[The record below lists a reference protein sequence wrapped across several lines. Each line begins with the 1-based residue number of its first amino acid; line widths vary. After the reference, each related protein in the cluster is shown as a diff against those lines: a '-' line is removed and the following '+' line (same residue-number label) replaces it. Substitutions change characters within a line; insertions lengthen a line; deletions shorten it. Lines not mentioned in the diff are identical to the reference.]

1 MSNNSKPKKQL
12 YLQIADKVLEIIESR
27 GLKAHDPVPSEG
39 ELAKLFGVSR
49 MTSKLALEQLVERG
63 IVYRLPRRGTFL
75 SGTRQED
82 RARTTE
88 IPAQPPAD
96 KKENKMIALII
107 PHMTDYTS
115 RIISAVEHEV
125 RKHGYDLILRISK
138 DEEDQGRCLQ
148 TLAEMGVS
156 GIILFPLGS
165 KSCSNQVFKLK
176 MEKIPSV
183 IIDRVFYEI
192 PIDCVYHDHFQGSY
206 DMAKYLISKGHREIG
221 FSSNVIENITS
232 RGERYQGYIQALL
245 DHGIPVKSEYIHF
258 RTSSIKPG
266 HVHQYDAEQGEFIR
280 NNPDMTAVMCAD
292 DQVAIATLF
301 SALHMNISVP
311 ETLSIVGFSDT
322 YLSALTPVPLTTVRQ
337 DTDKLAAAA
346 VELLMKRVRQSKEQH
361 ITVKI
366 QTQIIERKS
375 VLDRSVSP

>member
-1 MSNNSKPKKQL
+1 MSNGSTPKKQL

-96 KKENKMIALII
+96 KKENKMIALIV

-148 TLAEMGVS
+148 TLAEMGIS

>member
-1 MSNNSKPKKQL
+1 MSNGSTPKKQL

-75 SGTRQED
+75 SGTRQEES
-82 RARTTE
+82 ARTTE
-88 IPAQPPAD
+88 IPARHPAD
-96 KKENKMIALII
+96 KKENKMIALIV

-148 TLAEMGVS
+148 TLAEMGIS

-366 QTQIIERKS
+366 QTHIIERKS
-375 VLDRSVSP
+375 VLDRSGSL